1 MSEENK
7 PQKPMS
13 IEQAGNYL
21 AEKKDK
27 MQEEAKIQ
35 AKSAPISLAPAQD
48 RRDFLMYA
56 ISQMEDVSESDKNE
70 WCRISGKAPAMY
82 STKEVCRMFKQLLC
96 LRMNGYGYDGIAKHL
111 KTAPEVIKR
120 SESLAL
126 QCVSQAIEKRK
137 HSAIPIIGG
146 LN

>member
-21 AEKKDK
+21 SEKKAN
-27 MQEEAKIQ
+27 MPQEAKKQ
-35 AKSAPISLAPAQD
+35 AKSAPISLAPGKD
-48 RRDFLMYA
+48 RRRFLVYA
-56 ISQMEDVSESDKNE
+56 ISQMEDISESDKNE

-96 LRMNGYGYDGIAKHL
+96 LRMNGYGYDGIARHL
-111 KTAPEVIKR
+111 NTSAAVIRK
-120 SESLAL
+120 SEALAL
-126 QCVSQAIEKRK
+126 KCVSSAIDKRRN
-137 HSAIPIIGG
+137 SAIPIIGG
-146 LN
+146 IN